1 MRILLA
7 LSGPVGVGKSSF
19 CEVLKSRFGATRLST
34 RELLLATGAKG
45 EREDLQAAGERLD
58 LDTDGKWVSDA
69 LVKELSGD
77 GPDIVI
83 VDSIR
88 IKKQIDH
95 IRRAIGD
102 RYRVWHVFVDAED
115 DVLRARYAKR
125 DSPIGEFANYD
136 DLKRSATERAIRSL
150 KAVADRVVD
159 ASRCE
164 PDSVAAQAVAGLGLF
179 PLEIERL
186 VDVAVGG
193 QYGSEGKGHVCS
205 YLAPGYDMLVR
216 VGGPNAGHWAALPEK
231 IKYIQLP
238 SGTAANPKA
247 DVVIGAGA
255 TLYLPQ
261 VLEEIGKLGLT
272 GARLSIDPQAMIIED
287 ADRNYEFERGDKI
300 GSTKQ
305 GVGAATAR
313 KILGRFD
320 PSPLEIPVRLA
331 RDVSE
336 LKDFLRPAIPLFEAA
351 YAKGKKI
358 FLEGTQGTDLS
369 LHHGVCPSEDGPIAR
384 GAWPNVTSR
393 DTTAAGCLADAGI
406 APGRV
411 RKVIMVTRTYPI
423 RVGGTS
429 GPIARPIEYK
439 VISDRSG
446 VPEEDIAKTEKGTV
460 SRNPRRMAE
469 FDWEQVRRAASLN
482 GATDIALSF
491 ADYISIE
498 NQKARQYED
507 LTEETRRFIEGVE
520 RVTNAPV
527 SLISTRFEKRGIIDR
542 RTWR

>member
-1 MRILLA
+1 MRVLIG

-19 CEVLKSRFGATRLST
+19 CDVLKARFGAERLST
-34 RELLLATGAKG
+34 RELLLATGAKS
-45 EREDLQAAGERLD
+45 EREDLQEAGERLD
-58 LDTDGKWVSDA
+58 RDTDGKWVSDA
-69 LVKELSGD
+69 LAEKLSED
-77 GPDIVI
+77 GPDVVI
-83 VDSIR
+83 IDSIR

-95 IRRAIGD
+95 IRRAFGD
-102 RYRVWHVFVDAED
+102 RFRVCHIFVDADD
-115 DVLRARYAKR
+115 DVLRARYAER
-125 DSPIGEFANYD
+125 DSPIGEFADYD
-136 DLKRSATERAIRSL
+136 DLKRSTTEREIRSL
-150 KAVADRVVD
+150 MGIADRVVD

-164 PDSVAAQAVAGLGLF
+164 PDSVVAQAVAGLGLF
-179 PLEIERL
+179 PLEVERL

-193 QYGSEGKGHVCS
+193 QYGSEGKGHFCS

-216 VGGPNAGHWAALPEK
+216 VGGPNAGHWAALPK
-231 IKYIQLP
+231 KTKYIQLP
-238 SGTAANPKA
+238 SGTAANPNA
-247 DVVIGAGA
+247 DLVIGAGA

-261 VLEEIGKLGLT
+261 VLKEIADLGLT

-287 ADRNYEFERGDKI
+287 ADLDYESGRGDRI
-300 GSTKQ
+300 GSTKK

-320 PSPLEIPVRLA
+320 PSPLGAPVRLA
-331 RDVSE
+331 RNVGE
-336 LKDFLRPAIPLFEAA
+336 LKDFVRPAVPLFERAF
-351 YAKGKKI
+351 AKGKKV

-369 LHHGVCPSEDGPIAR
+369 LHHAVCPSKDGPIAQ

-393 DTTAAGCLADAGI
+393 DTTAGGCLADAGI

-411 RKVIMVTRTYPI
+411 RRVIMVTRTYPI

-429 GPIARPIEYK
+429 GPIARPISYK
-439 VISDRSG
+439 TISDRSG
-446 VPEEDIAKTEKGTV
+446 VPEGDIAKTEKGTV
-460 SRNPRRMAE
+460 SGNPRRMAE

-498 NQKARQYED
+498 NRKARRYQD
-507 LTEETRRFIEGVE
+507 LTDETRHFIEGVE

-527 SLISTRFEKRGIIDR
+527 SLISTRFERRGIIDR

>member
-1 MRILLA
+1 MRVLIG

-19 CEVLKSRFGATRLST
+19 CEVLKARFGANRLST
-34 RELLLATGAKG
+34 RELLLATGAKS
-45 EREDLQAAGERLD
+45 EREDLQEAGERLD
-58 LDTDGKWVSDA
+58 RDTDGKWVSDA
-69 LVKELSGD
+69 LAKELSED
-77 GPDIVI
+77 GPDVVI
-83 VDSIR
+83 IDSIR

-95 IRRAIGD
+95 IRRTFGD
-102 RYRVWHVFVDAED
+102 RFRVWHVFVDADD
-115 DVLRARYAKR
+115 DVLRARYAER

-136 DLKRSATERAIRSL
+136 DLKRSATEREIRSL
-150 KAVADRVVD
+150 KGVADRVVD

-179 PLEIERL
+179 PFEVERL

-238 SGTAANPKA
+238 SGTAANPNA
-247 DVVIGAGA
+247 DIVIGAGA
-255 TLYLPQ
+255 TLYLPH
-261 VLEEIGKLGLT
+261 VLEEIAHLGLT
-272 GARLSIDPQAMIIED
+272 GTRLSIDPQAMIIED
-287 ADRNYEFERGDKI
+287 ADREYESGRGDRI

-305 GVGAATAR
+305 GVGTATAR

-320 PSPLEIPVRLA
+320 PSPLGIPVRLA
-331 RDVSE
+331 RDVGE
-336 LKDFLRPAIPLFEAA
+336 LKDFLRPVIPLFERAF
-351 YAKGKKI
+351 AKGKKV

-369 LHHGVCPSEDGPIAR
+369 LHHGVCPSEDGPIAQ

-393 DTTAAGCLADAGI
+393 DTTAAGCLSDAGI

-411 RKVIMVTRTYPI
+411 RRVIMVTRTYPI

-429 GPIARPIEYK
+429 GPIARETSYK

-446 VPEEDIAKTEKGTV
+446 VPEHEIAGTEKGTI
-460 SRNPRRMAE
+460 SKNPRRIAE
-469 FDWEQVRRAASLN
+469 FDWEQVRRSASLN

-491 ADYISIE
+491 SDYISIE
-498 NQKARQYED
+498 NRKARQFED

-520 RVTNAPV
+520 RVTNAAV